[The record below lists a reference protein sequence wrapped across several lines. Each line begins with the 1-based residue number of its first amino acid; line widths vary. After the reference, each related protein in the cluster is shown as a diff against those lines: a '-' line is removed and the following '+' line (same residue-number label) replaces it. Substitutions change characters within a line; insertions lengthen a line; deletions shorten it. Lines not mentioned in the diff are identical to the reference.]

1 LDWWENNLEMWEN
14 SLVMWVNNSEMLE
27 NNLGLLANIVDLLVN
42 PHMDLG
48 NNLDCLGLVMKE
60 TMEHM
65 LESLE
70 NSLDCLLHALVKVCT
85 VTLPVNLGT
94 HVVVTMQD

>member
-1 LDWWENNLEMWEN
+1 
-14 SLVMWVNNSEMLE
+14 MLE
-27 NNLGLLANIVDLLVN
+27 NNLDLLANIVDWLVIL
-42 PHMDLG
+42 HMDLLG
-48 NNLDCLGLVMKE
+48 NNLDCLGWAMRE
-60 TMEHM
+60 TEEHT